1 MKRIGEPWRPGRPY
15 RDRMGAYGII
25 VGRDGHLL
33 LVDERGELQLPGGGI
48 DPGEGPVQALHREA
62 REETGWRLGGLR
74 RLGAFQ
80 RYVYLPDYGFWARKV
95 QHIFLARAVRPLGP
109 PSEAWHV
116 PLWMSPGDAARKL
129 DVEGDREMVHRAI
142 HARLI

>member
-33 LVDERGELQLPGGGI
+33 LVDDRGELQLPGGGI

-62 REETGWRLGGLR
+62 REETGWRLGTLR
-74 RLGAFQ
+74 RFAAFQ

-95 QHIFLARAVRPLGP
+95 QHIYLARAICSLGP
-109 PSEAWHV
+109 PLEDWHV
-116 PLWMSPGDAARKL
+116 PLWMAPADAAEKL
-129 DVEGDREMVHRAI
+129 DVEGDREMVRRAI
-142 HARLI
+142 LRGLI